1 MHSCSNE
8 FIYKPH
14 GTIAPTSSLLCFKA
28 SAECIFLQRGVLMQ
42 QGKAKVI
49 SEMQYCALQSSA
61 YVTTLMPEKTFLLLL
76 LLLILFFITVIE
88 SQQFSTRCVKER
100 IWHYFSLGLGT
111 SFIHLVLALVLQ
123 LLVLRYLTLA
133 SALASTLTVASSLVA
148 LALVAIQSWPW
159 P

>member
-1 MHSCSNE
+1 MVQLH
-8 FIYKPH
+8 
-14 GTIAPTSSLLCFKA
+14 LL
-28 SAECIFLQRGVLMQ
+28 LL
-42 QGKAKVI
+42 
-49 SEMQYCALQSSA
+49 YCALRHLLSVFSCREEYWCSKARQKLFLKCSTVLCRA
-61 YVTTLMPEKTFLLLL
+61 VLTWRHWCLKKTFLLLL

-133 SALASTLTVASSLVA
+133 SALASTLTVASSFVA
-148 LALVAIQSWPW
+148 LALVSIQSWPW